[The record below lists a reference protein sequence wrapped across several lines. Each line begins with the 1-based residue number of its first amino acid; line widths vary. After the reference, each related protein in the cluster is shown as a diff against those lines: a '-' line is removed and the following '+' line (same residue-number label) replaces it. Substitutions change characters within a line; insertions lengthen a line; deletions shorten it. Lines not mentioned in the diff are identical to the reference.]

1 MRYAAEKE
9 MPLYSALMDVPET
22 LSARP
27 RKCVSEFGDLMNE
40 LVMAREDMGVSD
52 FVKYVI
58 DRTGLK
64 AQYERDLSDEGK
76 NRLENIEEF
85 WVRSANTNR
94 APRPPRWKIIWK
106 T

>member
-85 WVRSANTNR
+85 LGCLLYTSRCV
-94 APRPPRWKIIWK
+94 
-106 T
+106 